1 MVSKKHTERALN
13 VIGSMRV
20 VLPIDKVL
28 KVTFYINQTMKRVSE
43 TSNIM
48 EMFN

>member
-1 MVSKKHTERALN
+1 MESKKHTERALN
-13 VIGSMRV
+13 VIGSMR
-20 VLPIDKVL
+20 IVL
-28 KVTFYINQTMKRVSE
+28 KVTFYINQTKKRVSE